1 MVRAR
6 KNTPAI
12 GVGTATRAPEKDI
25 PTGRPYGARAEAQ
38 TAIAALPLAGG
49 SVPPVESAGP
59 AAAPTAAPAGSTA
72 APNDAALLQ
81 AAQQYQMSGSG
92 LTDPSANL
100 NEPVTAGL
108 ATGPGVGPGA
118 LNMPDPTQQDL
129 QTWRQYLPTLEYM
142 ASLPSST
149 ASTRNFVRRLR
160 STMPPSA
167 P

>member
-12 GVGTATRAPEKDI
+12 GVGTGTRAPEKDI
-25 PTGRPYGARAEAQ
+25 PTGRAYGARAEAQ
-38 TAIAALPLAGG
+38 TAIAAVPLAGG
-49 SVPPVESAGP
+49 SVPPVEAATPAAP
-59 AAAPTAAPAGSTA
+59 AAAP
-72 APNDAALLQ
+72 PNDAALLA
-81 AAQQYQMSGSG
+81 AAQQYQMGGPG
-92 LTDPSANL
+92 LTDPTAHP

-108 ATGPGVGPGA
+108 ATGPGAGPAA
-118 LNMPDPTQQDL
+118 LNMPDPTALDT
-129 QTWRQYLPTLEYM
+129 QTWRTYLPTLEYM

-160 STMPPSA
+160 STMPPAA

>member
-12 GVGTATRAPEKDI
+12 GVGTGARAPEKDI
-25 PTGRPYGARAEAQ
+25 PTGRPYGARAEAE
-38 TAIAALPLAGG
+38 TAIAAVPLAGP
-49 SVPPVESAGP
+49 SAPPAAP
-59 AAAPTAAPAGSTA
+59 AAAPV
-72 APNDAALLQ
+72 APNDAALLA
-81 AAQQYQMSGSG
+81 AAQQYQMGGPG
-92 LTDPSANL
+92 LTDPTAHP

-108 ATGPGVGPGA
+108 ATGPGAGPAA
-118 LNMPDPTQQDL
+118 LNMPDPTALDT
-129 QTWRQYLPTLEYM
+129 QTWRTYLPTLEYM

-160 STMPPSA
+160 STMPPAA